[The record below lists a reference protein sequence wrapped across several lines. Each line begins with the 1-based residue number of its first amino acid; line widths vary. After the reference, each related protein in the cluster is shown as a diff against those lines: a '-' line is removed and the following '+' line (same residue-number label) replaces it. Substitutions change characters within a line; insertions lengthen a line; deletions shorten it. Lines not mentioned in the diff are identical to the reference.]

1 MWLNKRMPAAP
12 LFSSESVKF
21 LRNLK
26 THNERDWFQPRKHI
40 YDEHVKGPMLAL
52 IEIINGELEGIE
64 PSFVTDPAKAMFR
77 IYRDTRFTHD
87 KTPYKT
93 HSSALFWRKSVDRKG
108 GAVLY
113 VSVSPAEAVVAGG
126 SYAPTPPELL
136 AIRQHLAE
144 HHQRFQKLLRVKS
157 LREAFGELKGD
168 MLQRAPKGFD
178 PEHKEIDLIKRKQW
192 LLRSALDPKTI
203 TTDAFVPEVLRLI
216 RLLIPFVSFLNEPLI
231 QRLSRPR
238 DPLREAGF

>member
-1 MWLNKRMPAAP
+1 MWLNKRMPGAP

-26 THNERDWFQPRKHI
+26 SHNERDWFQPRKHI
-40 YDEHVKGPMLAL
+40 YDEHVKAPMLAL
-52 IEIINGELEGIE
+52 IEIINGELEGTE

-113 VSVSPAEAVVAGG
+113 VSVSPSEAVVAGG
-126 SYAPTPPELL
+126 SYAPTSSELL
-136 AIRQHLAE
+136 AIRQHLSE
-144 HHQRFQKLLRVKS
+144 HHQRFQKILNVKS
-157 LREAFGELKGD
+157 LKAAFGELRGD
-168 MLQRAPKGFD
+168 MLQRAPKGFET
-178 PEHKEIDLIKRKQW
+178 EHKAIELIKRKQW
-192 LLRSALDPKTI
+192 LLRSALDPKI
-203 TTDAFVPEVLRLI
+203 VTTEAFVPEVLRLT

-231 QRLSRPR
+231 KRLSRAR
-238 DPLREAGF
+238 DPLLETGF

>member
-1 MWLNKRMPAAP
+1 MPGAQ

-26 THNERDWFQPRKHI
+26 SHNERDWFQPRKHV
-40 YDEHVKGPMLAL
+40 YEEHVKAPMLAL
-52 IEIINGELEGIE
+52 IEIINGELEGTE
-64 PSFVTDPAKAMFR
+64 PSFVTDPAKAIFR

-113 VSVSPAEAVVAGG
+113 VSVSASEAVVAGG

-144 HHQRFQKLLRVKS
+144 HYPRFQKILNAKALRA
-157 LREAFGELKGD
+157 EFGELRGD
-168 MLQRAPKGFD
+168 LLQRAPKGFD
-178 PEHKEIDLIKRKQW
+178 PEHEAIDLLKRKQW
-192 LLRSALDPKTI
+192 LLRSALDPKLI
-203 TTDAFVPEVLRLI
+203 TTEKFVPEVLRRI
-216 RLLIPFVSFLNEPLI
+216 RLLMPFVSFLNEPLI
-231 QRLSRPR
+231 KRLSRPR
-238 DPLREAGF
+238 DPLRAAGF